1 MLRLRSCG
9 LRLSKA
15 AGPRPSERR
24 PYDVW
29 HVTACLGVETTRS
42 RASAYK
48 TDLIPSYGGRQGLC
62 RARGVG
68 RPSRR
73 RPAMAERRHFTSD
86 VKWKGKGLKGRTVF
100 QSTIQVTFGA

>member
-1 MLRLRSCG
+1 MRLRSCG

-73 RPAMAERRHFTSD
+73 RPAMAERRRVSSEETK
-86 VKWKGKGLKGRTVF
+86 VGKGLSK
-100 QSTIQVTFGA
+100 A

>member
-1 MLRLRSCG
+1 MRLRSCG

-15 AGPRPSERR
+15 ARPRPSERR

-29 HVTACLGVETTRS
+29 HVTACLGVETTRL

-48 TDLIPSYGGRQGLC
+48 TDLILIPSYGGRQGLC

-73 RPAMAERRHFTSD
+73 RPAMAERRLVLSD
-86 VKWKGKGLKGRTVF
+86 RTRLGKGF
-100 QSTIQVTFGA
+100 

>member
-1 MLRLRSCG
+1 MRLRSCG

-73 RPAMAERRHFTSD
+73 RPAMAERRLVSSRILARD
-86 VKWKGKGLKGRTVF
+86 RG
-100 QSTIQVTFGA
+100 

>member
-1 MLRLRSCG
+1 MRLRSCG

-48 TDLIPSYGGRQGLC
+48 TDLIPSYCTVGGRAYAEHAESAG
-62 RARGVG
+62 RAADG
-68 RPSRR
+68 RPWPSVGYLSVLSIGW
-73 RPAMAERRHFTSD
+73 E
-86 VKWKGKGLKGRTVF
+86 GG
-100 QSTIQVTFGA
+100 